1 MPTLDEQLLAT
12 IDQAATGTLHRCHRA
27 LVAETLRHGS
37 SAEEWLS
44 LACDIAADALRRGSL
59 HDEPPLVVE
68 CAQEAGR
75 WIAIAIELVVHKPTE
90 APEALTDALGRLLV
104 VCVFVDAARSHGA
117 RE

>member
-1 MPTLDEQLLAT
+1 M
-12 IDQAATGTLHRCHRA
+12 A
-27 LVAETLRHGS
+27 LIH
-37 SAEEWLS
+37 
-44 LACDIAADALRRGSL
+44 DIAADALRRGSL

-75 WIAIAIELVVHKPTE
+75 WVAIAIELTVHKPAE

-104 VCVFVDAARSHGA
+104 VCAFLDAARNHGT